1 MALMELFLA
10 YAGATEGRSCSSML
24 QDLHQST
31 GERITKLSTALFL
44 ILHLTTVIRMVH
56 NKLQTWLYINWLIFF
71 LLPHMQA
78 DIKEKLQRA
87 LFVQLDGLDSIK
99 DKEKEK

>member
-1 MALMELFLA
+1 
-10 YAGATEGRSCSSML
+10 
-24 QDLHQST
+24 
-31 GERITKLSTALFL
+31 
-44 ILHLTTVIRMVH
+44 
-56 NKLQTWLYINWLIFF
+56 
-71 LLPHMQA
+71 MQA